1 MISQK
6 INYKIMRISLFS
18 LLLVL
23 LCSCSAKKITYFQDI
38 DAMQNKALEVNY
50 EAIIKKDD
58 LLGIVVSSSDPQA
71 ALPFNLPT
79 VAYQSGS
86 VSLSPG
92 QSLQGYLVDS
102 DGNIDFPVVGSVHVA
117 GLTRQQLV
125 NTLKEKL
132 ATYLTDPIVT
142 IKYLNFKVTVLGEVT
157 RPGSF
162 NIPNERITL
171 LEALG
176 MAGDLTVYGRRHNV
190 LVIRE
195 ENGQQNYYRVNMNT
209 KEVFTSPV
217 YYLQQNDVVY
227 VEPNKAKATGGDY
240 SSFMPLFVSL
250 GSLFTT
256 IAALLI
262 R

>member
-1 MISQK
+1 M
-6 INYKIMRISLFS
+6 
-18 LLLVL
+18 
-23 LCSCSAKKITYFQDI
+23 LCSCSAKKITYFKDI
-38 DAMQNKALEVNY
+38 DTMHQSASNSANEY
-50 EAIIKKDD
+50 EAVIKKDD
-58 LLGIVVSSSDPQA
+58 LLAIVVSCSDPTA

-79 VAYQSGS
+79 VAYQSSSGQ
-86 VSLSPG
+86 LSSA
-92 QSLQGYLVDS
+92 QSLQGYLVNS
-102 DGNIDFPVVGSVHVA
+102 TGNIDFPVIGTIHVA
-117 GLTRQQLV
+117 GKTRQQLV
-125 NTLKEKL
+125 DQLKKEL
-132 ATYLTDPIVT
+132 TTYMHDPIVSV
-142 IKYLNFKVTVLGEVT
+142 KYLNYKITVLGEVAK
-157 RPGSF
+157 PGSF
-162 NIPNERITL
+162 TIPNERITL

-176 MAGDLTVYGRRHNV
+176 LAGDMTVYGKRNNV

-195 ENGQQNYYRVNMNT
+195 INNKQLHHRVNMNSNDL
-209 KEVFTSPV
+209 FSSPV